1 MANIDTIQLTG
12 DNFVDIGKEN
22 VIGLI
27 VANTYT
33 EDIGFDLIIG
43 KPSLNGTN
51 TTTDVVFVLK
61 GIPIPVGGS
70 LVWDD
75 DNVLSN
81 IFKTGNTIS
90 KYNYNKKAFENI
102 SNDNTFLI
110 RLDTASHTGSVV
122 LKRR

>member
-12 DNFVDIGKEN
+12 NNFIDIGKQN
-22 VIGLI
+22 IVGLI

-43 KPSLNGTN
+43 KPSLSN
-51 TTTDVVFVLK
+51 TSSTTDAVFVLK

-81 IFKTGNTIS
+81 IFKTGSTIS
-90 KYNYNKKAFENI
+90 KYDYNKKTFENI
-102 SNDNTFLI
+102 SSDNTFLV

>member
-12 DNFVDIGKEN
+12 NNFVDIGKEN

-33 EDIGFDLIIG
+33 EDIGFDMIIG
-43 KPSLNGTN
+43 KPSLNGSSSTN
-51 TTTDVVFVLK
+51 EAVFVLK
-61 GIPIPVGGS
+61 GIPIPAGGS

-81 IFKTGNTIS
+81 AFKTGNTIS
-90 KYNYNKKAFENI
+90 KYNYNKKSFENI
-102 SNDNTFLI
+102 STDNTFLI
-110 RLDTASHTGSVV
+110 RLDTASHTASVL

>member
-61 GIPIPVGGS
+61 GIPIPVG
-70 LVWDD
+70 
-75 DNVLSN
+75 
-81 IFKTGNTIS
+81 
-90 KYNYNKKAFENI
+90 
-102 SNDNTFLI
+102 
-110 RLDTASHTGSVV
+110 
-122 LKRR
+122 